1 MQSTTVFCSFLL
13 FSFLA
18 LQFSPPCAAASQPNP
33 VLDMT
38 GKIVRQGIDYYI
50 KPIRQDLGL
59 GLNLASVGNHTCP
72 LSVVQKEPYD
82 GGTPVTFFPVNP
94 KKGVIR
100 EWTDMN
106 VEFPKGYSFV
116 EALDA
121 CPGYSFVWTLD
132 GYKPLSSETH
142 YVVNGGVKGNPG
154 RDTIKNW
161 FKVAKSGEGY
171 RFVFCPSVCEYC
183 EVICK
188 NVGIVVEDGQRRL
201 ALTDDPLELK
211 FERV

>member
-1 MQSTTVFCSFLL
+1 MQSTFVFSSFFL

-18 LQFSPPCAAASQPNP
+18 LQSSLPFAAATQPNP

-38 GKIVRQGIDYYI
+38 GKIVRQGIYYYI

-59 GLNLASVGNHTCP
+59 GLNLASVGNDTCP

-82 GGTPVTFFPVNP
+82 GGSPITFYPVNP

-106 VEFPKGYSFV
+106 IEFYEGAVQNTCTGYSNF
-116 EALDA
+116 
-121 CPGYSFVWTLD
+121 WTLD
-132 GYKPLSSETH
+132 RYRPLSSETH

-161 FKVAKSGEGY
+161 FKIEKSGRGY

-188 NVGIVVEDGQRRL
+188 NVGIIVEDGQRRL
-201 ALTDDPLELK
+201 ALTDDPFELK
-211 FERV
+211 FERI